1 MTNEQLAQRMAEHI
15 HSIEEEQFNIGHGD
29 GWASGSTGSVYN
41 PLRTNPDYDRG
52 YEAGY
57 VVGKKGRV

>member
-15 HSIEEEQFNIGHGD
+15 HSEEQFNLGDGD
-29 GWASGSTGSVYN
+29 GWLAGSADLVYHPFFN
-41 PLRTNPDYDRG
+41 NPDYDRG

-57 VVGKKGRV
+57 VAGKKGRV

>member
-1 MTNEQLAQRMAEHI
+1 MTTEQLAKW
-15 HSIEEEQFNIGHGD
+15 SEEQFNLGGGD
-29 GWASGSTGSVYN
+29 GWLAGSAGSAYN

-57 VVGKKGRV
+57 VAGKKGRV